1 VDDANNIAPV
11 DEDENEMN
19 QTTWDRLFGYRRAF
33 DEPVVVVIVSA
44 VGLALVIF
52 PLAVFLLDRAGRL
65 GPALKDDLWRRYF
78 STLFMVPIVVAPILL
93 GAAWTILAISM
104 LSLFCYR
111 EFARAT
117 GLFREKVISLLVV
130 VGVLAIT
137 FAVADHWYRLFTA
150 MTPMS
155 IVVITAV
162 ATSFDRPKGYIQRVA
177 LAIFGFVLFGTCLGH
192 LGFMTNDT
200 HYRSLILLL
209 IFSVQLNDV
218 FAYMVGKSLG
228 GPKLAPQT
236 SPNKT
241 ISGSLG
247 AVALTTL
254 VVYWLSGIVFA
265 EGELGEPLQRVVLGL
280 IISIGGQLGDLT
292 VSAIKRD
299 VGIKDTGNL
308 IPGHGGLLDRANSL
322 LLAAPAMFHFVNH
335 FQTIGLGQAA
345 NLFSGG
351 G

>member
-1 VDDANNIAPV
+1 
-11 DEDENEMN
+11 MN
-19 QTTWDRLFGYRRAF
+19 QQAWDRLFGYRHAF
-33 DEPVVVVIVSA
+33 DEPVVVLIVS
-44 VGLALVIF
+44 VLGLALVIF
-52 PLAVFLLDRAGRL
+52 PLAIFILDRAGRF
-65 GPALKDDLWRRYF
+65 GPALRADFRRRSI
-78 STLFMVPIVVAPILL
+78 STLYMVPIVVLPVLL
-93 GAAWTILAISM
+93 GAAWTILAVTV

-111 EFARAT
+111 DFARAT
-117 GLFREKVISLLVV
+117 GLFREKAISLLVV
-130 VGVLAIT
+130 VGILALT

-192 LGFMTNDT
+192 LGFMSNDT

-209 IFSVQLNDV
+209 ICCVQLNDV
-218 FAYMVGKSLG
+218 FAYIVGNLLG
-228 GPKLAPQT
+228 GPRLVPQT

-241 ISGSLG
+241 ISGALG
-247 AVALTTL
+247 AVVLTTL
-254 VVYWLSGIVFA
+254 LVYWLSGIVFLD
-265 EGELGEPLQRVVLGL
+265 GPLGEPLQRLVLGL
-280 IISIGGQLGDLT
+280 IISIVGQMGDLT

-308 IPGHGGLLDRANSL
+308 IPGHGGVLDRANSL

-335 FQTIGLGQAA
+335 FREIGFDQATK
-345 NLFSGG
+345 LFSGG

>member
-1 VDDANNIAPV
+1 
-11 DEDENEMN
+11 MN
-19 QTTWDRLFGYRRAF
+19 PNTWDRLFGYRHAF
-33 DEPVVVVIVSA
+33 DEPVVVLIVCA
-44 VGLALVIF
+44 MGLFLALAPLVIF
-52 PLAVFLLDRAGRL
+52 ILDRAGRL
-65 GPALKDDLWRRYF
+65 DSALKDDLWRRYF
-78 STLFMVPIVVAPILL
+78 STLIMVPIVVLPVLL
-93 GAAWTILAISM
+93 GAAWKILAVAA

-117 GLFREKVISLLVV
+117 GLFREKLISLLVV
-130 VGVLAIT
+130 VGILSLT

-155 IVVITAV
+155 IVVIAAV
-162 ATSFDRPKGYIQRVA
+162 ATSSDRPKGYIQRVA

-218 FAYMVGKSLG
+218 FAYIVGKSLG
-228 GPKLAPQT
+228 GPKLVPQT

-247 AVALTTL
+247 AVVLTTFL
-254 VVYWLSGIVFA
+254 VYWLSGIVFT
-265 EGELGEPLQRVVLGL
+265 GGPLSEPLQRIVLGL
-280 IISIGGQLGDLT
+280 IISIGGQMGDLT

-299 VGIKDTGNL
+299 VGIKDTGSL
-308 IPGHGGLLDRANSL
+308 IPGHGGVLDRANSL

-335 FQTIGLGQAA
+335 FREIGLDQAA
-345 NLFSGG
+345 NLISGG

>member
-1 VDDANNIAPV
+1 
-11 DEDENEMN
+11 MN
-19 QTTWDRLFGYRRAF
+19 QQAWDRLFGFRHAF
-33 DEPVVVVIVSA
+33 DEPVVVLIASVL
-44 VGLALVIF
+44 GLALVIF
-52 PLAVFLLDRAGRL
+52 PLAIFILDRAGCFGR
-65 GPALKDDLWRRYF
+65 ALTADFRRRSI
-78 STLFMVPIVVAPILL
+78 STLFMVPIVVLPVLL
-93 GAAWTILAISM
+93 GAAWTILAVTV

-111 EFARAT
+111 DFARAT
-117 GLFREKVISLLVV
+117 GLFREKAISLLVV
-130 VGVLAIT
+130 VGILALT

-192 LGFMTNDT
+192 LGFMSNDT

-209 IFSVQLNDV
+209 ICCVQLNDV
-218 FAYMVGKSLG
+218 FAYIVGNLLG
-228 GPKLAPQT
+228 GPRLVPQT

-241 ISGSLG
+241 ISGALG
-247 AVALTTL
+247 AVVLTTL
-254 VVYWLSGIVFA
+254 LVYWLSGIVFLD
-265 EGELGEPLQRVVLGL
+265 GTLGEPLQRLVLGL
-280 IISIGGQLGDLT
+280 IISIVGQMGDLT

-308 IPGHGGLLDRANSL
+308 IPGHGGVLDRANSL

-335 FQTIGLGQAA
+335 FREIGFDQATK
-345 NLFSGG
+345 LFSGG